1 MTAAKV
7 KALFEA
13 APEHDPWGEPDMGA
27 ARQNRRSP
35 PPLPL
40 VTFGSTLA
48 EWIGAAAE
56 GSGCPVDYVA
66 APLLTSAA
74 ALIGNSR
81 TAEPWAGWKEPAIN
95 WSAVVGDPSSNK
107 SPGAD
112 PVLEVIRRLEAD
124 LAADFDAIHREWMTA
139 REAAKCAK
147 EAWMKEVQ
155 DAVKAGTPPP
165 VMPPSAVE
173 PAEPV
178 RSRIVASDATP
189 EKLGELL
196 AAHERGIMYYRD
208 ELAGWFGGFG
218 RYSGGSGGDRA
229 FWLEAYGGRPYVIDR
244 VKHGTPI
251 TIPRLSVS
259 VLGGVQPDRLAD
271 LLDGPDDGL
280 QARFLWFWPDK
291 VPPRRPTR
299 RADPEV
305 LFNIFRRLSELPL
318 VSEDDGR
325 TRPFV
330 CPLEDDAADLFD
342 QWRQEH
348 AKAEVSGALASA
360 YGKAPGHVLRLAL
373 VLAHLWWAA
382 DPAPNLPP
390 SRIGRAAVLAA
401 ITLMEEYFKPMAER
415 VFGDAALPEGDR
427 LAAVLA
433 RWILKE
439 RPDVVN
445 ARDIRRKARL
455 PGLKE
460 PEKVKLAL
468 SVLVEADWLKPAP
481 QRAGDNAGRQR
492 DDYAINPK
500 LWGVRHG

>member
-1 MTAAKV
+1 MTAANV

-13 APEHDPWGEPDMGA
+13 APEFDPWGDPDIGA
-27 ARQNRRSP
+27 ARQNRRAP

-40 VTFGSTLA
+40 ETFGPALA

-56 GSGCPVDYVA
+56 GAGCPVDYVA
-66 APLLTSAA
+66 GPLLASAA

-81 TAEPWAGWKEPAIN
+81 TVSPWEGWKEPSIL
-95 WSAVVGDPSSNK
+95 WIGISGDPSSNK

-112 PVLEVIRRLEAD
+112 PVLDVARRLEAD
-124 LAADFDAIHREWMTA
+124 LAADFDATHREWMTTRESA
-139 REAAKCAK
+139 RCAK
-147 EAWMKEVQ
+147 EAWVKEVQ
-155 DAVKAGTPPP
+155 DAVKIGTPAPI
-165 VMPPSAVE
+165 MPPNAVE
-173 PAEPV
+173 PVEPV
-178 RSRIVASDATP
+178 RGRIIASDATP

-244 VKHGTPI
+244 VKHSNPI

-280 QARFLWFWPDK
+280 QARFLWFWPEK

-305 LFNIFRRLSELPL
+305 LHDAFRRLGELPL
-318 VSEDDGR
+318 VTDDDGK
-325 TRPFV
+325 THPYL
-330 CPLEDDAADLFD
+330 CPLEEDAADLFD
-342 QWRQEH
+342 QWRQDH

-373 VLAHLWWAA
+373 VLAHLWWAT

-390 SRIGRAAVLAA
+390 SRIDRKAVIAA
-401 ITLMEEYFKPMAER
+401 IALMEEYFKPMAER

-445 ARDIRRKARL
+445 ARDIRRKVRL

-460 PEKVKLAL
+460 AEKVKLAL
-468 SVLVEADWLKPAP
+468 SVLVEADWLKPDP
-481 QRAGDNAGRQR
+481 KRAADNAGRQKE
-492 DDYAINPK
+492 DYAVNPK
-500 LWGVRHG
+500 VWKVAHG